1 MFEKYLAGIGFSEK
15 EIKVYISA
23 LELGEASVLQIAKK
37 SRINRTTTYPI
48 LSTLKDKG
56 LVSVVNKGKKQLF
69 FAESPEKISIFVD
82 ARIRELESHRSDLPE
97 LVKELKVF
105 ENRRQNK
112 PIVRFYEGDE
122 GINTMLEEF
131 VPEGEKV
138 VDPDNDQNKMYI
150 SYSRD
155 MQESSVS
162 EKRRDYRRQIRNK
175 TGVKSVYLY
184 TKDKGELIS
193 DTLRQRIKVD
203 KKYYPFPAH
212 IAVFKDRIRLIS
224 YTKNMGILIF
234 DAEIAET
241 LRSLMRLAVKG
252 VEK

>member
-48 LSTLKDKG
+48 LSALKDKG
-56 LVSVVNKGKKQLF
+56 LVSVINKGKKQLF
-69 FAESPEKISIFVD
+69 FAESPEKIGIFVD
-82 ARIRELESHRSDLPE
+82 ARIRELESHKNNLPD

-203 KKYYPFPAH
+203 KKRYPFPAH

-234 DAEIAET
+234 DEELAET

-252 VEK
+252 AEK

>member
-1 MFEKYLAGIGFSEK
+1 MFEKYLVGIGFSEK
-15 EIKVYISA
+15 EVKVYISA

-48 LSTLKDKG
+48 LNALKDKG
-56 LVSVVNKGKKQLF
+56 LVSVINKGKKQLF
-69 FAESPEKISIFVD
+69 FAESPEKISTFVD
-82 ARIRELESHRSDLPE
+82 ARIRELESHKNDLPD

-131 VPEGEKV
+131 VPGDEKIV
-138 VDPDNDQNKMYI
+138 NPDNDQNKMYI

-155 MQESSVS
+155 MQEASVS

-175 TGVKSVYLY
+175 TGVKCVYLY
-184 TKDKGELIS
+184 TKDKGELVS
-193 DTLRQRIKVD
+193 DALRQRIKVD
-203 KKYYPFPAH
+203 KKQYPFPAH

-234 DAEIAET
+234 DSELAET

-252 VEK
+252 AEK

>member
-1 MFEKYLAGIGFSEK
+1 MFEKYLAGIGFGEK

-48 LSTLKDKG
+48 LSALKDKG

-69 FAESPEKISIFVD
+69 FAESPEKISVFVD
-82 ARIRELESHRSDLPE
+82 ARIRELETRKNDLPE

-112 PIVRFYEGDE
+112 PVVRFYEGDE
-122 GINTMLEEF
+122 GVDTMLEEF
-131 VPEGEKV
+131 VPEDEKV

-155 MQESSVS
+155 MQETLVS
-162 EKRRDYRRQIRNK
+162 EKRRDYRRQIRDK

-184 TKDKGELIS
+184 TKDKGGLIS
-193 DTLRQRIKVD
+193 DTLRERIKVD
-203 KKYYPFPAH
+203 KEKYPFLAH

-224 YTKNMGILIF
+224 YTKKMGILIF

-252 VEK
+252 AKE

>member
-48 LSTLKDKG
+48 LSALKDKG
-56 LVSVVNKGKKQLF
+56 LVSVINKGKKQLF
-69 FAESPEKISIFVD
+69 FAESPEKISVFVD
-82 ARIRELESHRSDLPE
+82 ARIRELESHKNDLPN

-122 GINTMLEEF
+122 GINSMLEEF

-203 KKYYPFPAH
+203 KKHYPFPAH

-234 DAEIAET
+234 DTEIAET
-241 LRSLMRLAVKG
+241 LRSLMMLAAKG
-252 VEK
+252 TER

>member
-1 MFEKYLAGIGFSEK
+1 MFEKYLTGIGFGEK
-15 EIKVYISA
+15 EVKVYISA

-48 LSTLKDKG
+48 LSALKDKG

-69 FAESPEKISIFVD
+69 FAESPEKISVFVD
-82 ARIRELESHRSDLPE
+82 ARIRELESRKNDLPE

-112 PIVRFYEGDE
+112 PVVRFYEGDE
-122 GINTMLEEF
+122 SLDTMLEEF
-131 VPEGEKV
+131 VPEDEKV

-155 MQESSVS
+155 MQETLVS
-162 EKRRDYRRQIRNK
+162 EKRRDYRRQIRDK

-193 DTLRQRIKVD
+193 DTLRERIKVD
-203 KKYYPFPAH
+203 KKKYPFLAH

-224 YTKNMGILIF
+224 YTKKMGILIF

-252 VEK
+252 AKE

>member
-48 LSTLKDKG
+48 LSALKDKG
-56 LVSVVNKGKKQLF
+56 LVSVINKGKKQLF

-82 ARIRELESHRSDLPE
+82 ARIRELESHKSDLPE

-138 VDPDNDQNKMYI
+138 VDPDNGQNKMYI

-155 MQESSVS
+155 MQENSVS

-203 KKYYPFPAH
+203 KKHYPFPAH

-252 VEK
+252 AEK

>member
-48 LSTLKDKG
+48 LNALKDKG

-69 FAESPEKISIFVD
+69 FAESPEKISTFVD
-82 ARIRELESHRSDLPE
+82 TRIRELESRKNDLPE
-97 LVKELKVF
+97 LVKQLKVF

-131 VPEGEKV
+131 VPNDEKISN
-138 VDPDNDQNKMYI
+138 PDNDQNKMYNA
-150 SYSRD
+150 YSRD
-155 MQESSVS
+155 MQEAFVS
-162 EKRRDYRRQIRNK
+162 LKQREYRRQIRNK

-184 TKDKGELIS
+184 TKDKGELVN
-193 DTLRQRIKVD
+193 DTLRKRIKVD
-203 KKYYPFPAH
+203 KKLYPFPAH

-224 YTKNMGILIF
+224 YTKKMGILIF
-234 DAEIAET
+234 DAELAET

-252 VEK
+252 AEK